1 MATVLPPLRLRNI
14 GKGNRTQKARRDLL
28 TPVPKQRAQY
38 DPLIP
43 YTEKNTRKGI
53 YSKRLYTPSTKAEK
67 ELTTARKSITNLTY
81 APDSRYRMSSVLG
94 PIYAN
99 ISAKA
104 VEPGNMLGLIN
115 LNTRLS
121 PIGKEYL
128 RNRVRHEYT
137 DENLS
142 KRSSPRKRTSR
153 KRQSRRTRVY

>member
-28 TPVPKQRAQY
+28 TPVPKQTAQFN
-38 DPLIP
+38 PLIP

-67 ELTTARKSITNLTY
+67 ELTAARKSITNLTY

-115 LNTRLS
+115 LNSRLS
-121 PIGKEYL
+121 PIGKKYL
-128 RNRVRHEYT
+128 RNRVHHEYT

-142 KRSSPRKRTSR
+142 KLSNRSNR